1 MTNQAIPQIR
11 RRRSN
16 SVRLEIQPA
25 AARPIMV
32 RLTAPKDTAKFE
44 RRCGGRKAEQLL
56 FGAAR
61 STPRRL
67 AAALEWDRYMVFE
80 K

>member
-1 MTNQAIPQIR
+1 
-11 RRRSN
+11 
-16 SVRLEIQPA
+16 
-25 AARPIMV
+25 MV
-32 RLTAPKDTAKFE
+32 RLTAPKDAAKFE

-56 FGAAR
+56 FGSAR

-67 AAALEWDRYMVFE
+67 AAAPEWDRHVLFE